1 MSDSPLR
8 NLLTQLHHTLEGS
21 GPITDEDRQL
31 LRQLSADIQ
40 DALAEPGSP
49 REGGS
54 LVDRLQGSI
63 TRFEVSHPELSAAM
77 LQASKQLGD
86 MGI

>member
-21 GPITDEDRQL
+21 GPINDEDRQL
-31 LRQLSADIQ
+31 LKQLSADIQ
-40 DALAEPGSP
+40 GALAESAGPE
-49 REGGS
+49 EGGS
-54 LVDRLQGSI
+54 LMDRLQAAI
-63 TRFEVSHPELSAAM
+63 TRFEVSHPDLSAAM
-77 LQASKQLGD
+77 LQASKKLGD